1 MLLWR
6 LAVRVA
12 TAVVTLFAVSVII
25 FIGIQLLPG
34 NAAIAALGVN
44 EANQTAVR
52 ADEQAFGL
60 NKPLV
65 TRYFNWL
72 GDFVQG
78 DLGKSLPSGEPVSSL
93 LSDRLRNTAVLALG
107 TLIFLIPLA
116 TFLGLVSALRREGI
130 FDHSVAVSTLALISV
145 PEFVIG
151 TLVAAIFASWLGL
164 FP

>member
-12 TAVVTLFAVSVII
+12 AAVVTLFAVSVII

-44 EANQTAVR
+44 EANKAAVQ
-52 ADEQAFGL
+52 ANEDAFGL
-60 NKPLV
+60 HKALL

-78 DLGKSLPSGEPVSSL
+78 DLGTSLPSGHSVSSL

-107 TLIFLIPLA
+107 TLIFLLPLG
-116 TFLGLVSALRREGI
+116 TFLGVVSALR
-130 FDHSVAVSTLALISV
+130 
-145 PEFVIG
+145 
-151 TLVAAIFASWLGL
+151 
-164 FP
+164 